1 MQGVWDYIGQSFLN
15 KKFRF
20 KCECLMRMDFVGLVV
35 DYEKNQDEMV
45 LVVSNNC
52 KIIRLGLNHPNLTIE
67 EV

>member
-1 MQGVWDYIGQSFLN
+1 MKIWDYIGSIFIDKEFHFQ
-15 KKFRF
+15 
-20 KCECLMRMDFVGLVV
+20 CDCLMKMDFVGRVV

-45 LVVSNNC
+45 LVVSYKD